1 MLPKLWGLF
10 KKWNGEPDWGRPLS
24 AVKVHSWGTLIPKL
38 MSVPQLCTLTAL
50 NGRPQSGSPL
60 FPPSLFCSL
69 AFGLKTKVECNK
81 MNVENLYWKGDV
93 AKLNNN
99 EKITDITSL
108 KNIAKEVRKDILL
121 EIYSA
126 QSGHPGRSIVVY
138 RYFSVNLLCANE

>member
-1 MLPKLWGLF
+1 
-10 KKWNGEPDWGRPLS
+10 
-24 AVKVHSWGTLIPKL
+24 
-38 MSVPQLCTLTAL
+38 
-50 NGRPQSGSPL
+50 
-60 FPPSLFCSL
+60 
-69 AFGLKTKVECNK
+69 